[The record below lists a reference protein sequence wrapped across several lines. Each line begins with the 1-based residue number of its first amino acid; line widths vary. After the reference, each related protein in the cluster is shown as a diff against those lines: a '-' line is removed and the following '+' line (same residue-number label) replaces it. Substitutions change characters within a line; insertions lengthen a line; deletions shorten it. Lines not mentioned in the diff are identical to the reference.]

1 MTTST
6 QATHEQITNHTLN
19 SISLLNTLQVTGE
32 DLNEGF
38 LIGHQDVINL
48 LDIVKENLEQIN
60 SLNKLS
66 STPF

>member
-1 MTTST
+1 MNTAT
-6 QATHEQITNHTLN
+6 QATHDQITNHTLN
-19 SISLLNTLQVTGE
+19 SLSLIEALQVTGE